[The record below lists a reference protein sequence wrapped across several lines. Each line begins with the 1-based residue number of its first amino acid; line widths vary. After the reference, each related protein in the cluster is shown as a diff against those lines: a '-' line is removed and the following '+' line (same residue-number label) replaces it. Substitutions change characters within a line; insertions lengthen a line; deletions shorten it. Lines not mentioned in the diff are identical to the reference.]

1 MLTEQQ
7 IDILKTRL
15 GEFKKADLVGKRDI
29 IAERAEFLEKSW
41 RREYGPFVRK
51 PVEDVP
57 AFSNTS
63 NDPHEILEHPA
74 MPLQRLQKAVEE
86 IRL

>member
-15 GEFKKADLVGKRDI
+15 REFKKADIAGKRDI

-41 RREYGPFVRK
+41 RREYGAFVRK
-51 PVEDVP
+51 PVEDVR
-57 AFSNTS
+57 AFSNTP

-74 MPLQRLQKAVEE
+74 ISLQCL
-86 IRL
+86 